1 MDFKR
6 VGLNIAKRRKQQ
18 GLLQREL
25 SEATGIT
32 QQKISLLEVGEN
44 LNPGINTLQRI
55 AAALNCDV
63 VDLML
68 ETESGSDLLNS

>member
-1 MDFKR
+1 LDLKR

-44 LNPGINTLQRI
+44 LNPGLNTLQRI

-63 VDLML
+63 IDLMI
-68 ETESGSDLLNS
+68 ETESSSDLLN

>member
-1 MDFKR
+1 LDLIR
-6 VGLNIAKRRKQQ
+6 VGLNIKNRRKQQ

-32 QQKISLLEVGEN
+32 QQKISLLEIGGN
-44 LNPGINTLQRI
+44 LNPGLNTLERI
-55 AAALNCDV
+55 ASALNCDV
-63 VDLML
+63 VDLIL

>member
-1 MDFKR
+1 MDLIR
-6 VGLNIAKRRKQQ
+6 VGLNIKNRRKQQ

-25 SEATGIT
+25 SDATGIT

-44 LNPGINTLQRI
+44 LNPGLNTLQRI
-55 AAALNCDV
+55 AVALNCDV

>member
-1 MDFKR
+1 MDLIR
-6 VGLNIAKRRKQQ
+6 VGLNIKNRRKQQ
-18 GLLQREL
+18 GLLQSCL
-25 SEATGIT
+25 SKATGIT
-32 QQKISLLEVGEN
+32 QQNISRLEVGEN
-44 LNPGINTLQRI
+44 PNPGLNTLQRI

>member
-1 MDFKR
+1 MDLKR

-44 LNPGINTLQRI
+44 LNPGLNTLQRI

-63 VDLML
+63 IDLMI
-68 ETESGSDLLNS
+68 ETESSYDLLN

>member
-1 MDFKR
+1 MDLKR

-63 VDLML
+63 IDLMI
-68 ETESGSDLLNS
+68 ETESSYDLLN

>member
-1 MDFKR
+1 LDLKR

-44 LNPGINTLQRI
+44 LNPGLNTLQRI

-63 VDLML
+63 IDLMI
-68 ETESGSDLLNS
+68 ETESSYDLLN